1 MFNRVLSR
9 VCLGAGPFGDKVAVS
24 AKGFWAYL
32 PIHAFILVSVSLLSA
47 CNSDSQEVVLNPVD
61 TAKMQQ
67 KVEQLAK
74 EMLVPGAVVILRTPR
89 GDFKTAYGVT
99 RYGGSE
105 ATDFDQHVR
114 VGSNTK
120 TWVGT
125 VILQMA
131 QQGRLQLS
139 DTVSMYL
146 DNVPNGESITIEHL
160 LTMRSGLF
168 NYSTTLELNQTL
180 DEQPTKVWT
189 QTELLAMSF
198 AHKPGFAPGS
208 AFEYSNTNT
217 VLLGLIAEQIDGKP
231 LAAVMQQR
239 LFAPL
244 GLERTLFPD
253 IHSNTLPAP
262 LARGYMYGT
271 NVLTMDPPFK
281 LPEKMQREA
290 REGVLA
296 PIDQT
301 EANPSWGW
309 AAGAGISSANELATW
324 VEALVAGELLDADW
338 QRRRLDSVRPIDPD
352 NPNTAYYGLGIAKFG
367 SLYGHT
373 GELPGYNSFMG
384 HDPVNKVTLV
394 VWTNLAPA
402 VDGKDPATT
411 IAAALINMLYIP
423 SS

>member
-32 PIHAFILVSVSLLSA
+32 PIHASILVSVSLLSA

-67 KVEQLAK
+67 TVEQLAK

-239 LFAPL
+239 LFAPWVL
-244 GLERTLFPD
+244 SGLCFPISILILFPRPWRGV
-253 IHSNTLPAP
+253 ICMAP
-262 LARGYMYGT
+262 MC
-271 NVLTMDPPFK
+271 
-281 LPEKMQREA
+281 
-290 REGVLA
+290 
-296 PIDQT
+296 
-301 EANPSWGW
+301 
-309 AAGAGISSANELATW
+309 
-324 VEALVAGELLDADW
+324 
-338 QRRRLDSVRPIDPD
+338 
-352 NPNTAYYGLGIAKFG
+352 
-367 SLYGHT
+367 
-373 GELPGYNSFMG
+373 
-384 HDPVNKVTLV
+384 
-394 VWTNLAPA
+394 
-402 VDGKDPATT
+402 
-411 IAAALINMLYIP
+411 
-423 SS
+423 